1 MPNLDG
7 VFIPVTTPF
16 RGDDVAPERL
26 QANLQKWNA
35 TALAGYVVL
44 GSTGE
49 FPMLSGAER
58 DRILVAARE
67 AIPKTKAF
75 IAGTG
80 TNSTLHTIRQSRRA
94 AAGGA
99 ETALLITPP
108 YFTKGVSPGAAPVPP
123 YLAGADAPPLPT
135 ILYNIPT

>member
-35 TALAGYVVL
+35 TALQGYVVL

-49 FPMLSGAER
+49 FPMLNEAER

-94 AAGGA
+94 AELGAGA
-99 ETALLITPP
+99 AMLSTPRHISQ
-108 YFTKGVSPGAAPVPP
+108 GVSQGPAQVP
-123 YLAGADAPPLPT
+123 
-135 ILYNIPT
+135 

>member
-49 FPMLSGAER
+49 FPMLSEAER

-67 AIPKTKAF
+67 AIPKTKVF

-94 AAGGA
+94 AGLRA
-99 ETALLITPP
+99 
-108 YFTKGVSPGAAPVPP
+108 GAAVRATPDHFHQGVPP
-123 YLAGADAPPLPT
+123 SAAQVLP
-135 ILYNIPT
+135 

>member
-49 FPMLSGAER
+49 FPLLSEAER
-58 DRILVAARE
+58 DRILVAVRE
-67 AIPKTKAF
+67 AIPKTKAL

-94 AAGGA
+94 A
-99 ETALLITPP
+99 ER
-108 YFTKGVSPGAAPVPP
+108 
-123 YLAGADAPPLPT
+123 GADAASVHTAQYATKGLSQGASRVRHY
-135 ILYNIPT
+135 L